1 MIKIR
6 QTNLCMAWIVLVWL
20 SFVSCVAHAD
30 ALSPAHQQEIKRIV
44 QKEVA
49 RILPILI
56 KKHAEVFYKSCL
68 KQSESTMQRLMEE
81 RWAEE
86 IAKIKQ
92 EVTASTMA
100 SFSKQG
106 LTPPFVGKE
115 KAPVT
120 ILIFTDP
127 YCHFCHQSL
136 DLYTQYVKT
145 HPTFKL
151 VIHDFPLGGR
161 DSYTAVRALLV
172 AHKYKKHGSMRK
184 ALYAKSQKNHKVL
197 TQKQIIA
204 LARQLKIPTR
214 TFEKDMLAT
223 DIRDAI
229 RHTLRLADQFN
240 IRATPSF
247 VLIQGSRQPHVEEGM
262 LSPREL
268 IDAAQKAKTN
278 PK

>member
-6 QTNLCMAWIVLVWL
+6 QTNLGMAWIVLVWL

-30 ALSPAHQQEIKRIV
+30 PLSPAQQKEIKHIV

-68 KQSESTMQRLMEE
+68 KQCESSMKRLIEE
-81 RWAEE
+81 RWAQE
-86 IAKIKQ
+86 IEKIKK
-92 EVTASTMA
+92 EVTASTVA
-100 SFSKQG
+100 SFSKKG
-106 LTPPFVGKE
+106 LAPPFVGKE
-115 KAPVT
+115 KAPLT

-161 DSYTAVRALLV
+161 DSYTAVRALWV
-172 AHKYKKHGSMRK
+172 AHKYKKHGPLRK

-197 TQKQIIA
+197 TPKQITA
-204 LARQLKIPTR
+204 LARHLKIPTR
-214 TFEKDMLAT
+214 TFEKEMMAT

-229 RHTLRLADQFN
+229 RHTLRLADEFN

-247 VLIQGSRQPHVEEGM
+247 VLIQGSHQPHVEEGM
-262 LSPREL
+262 LSPQEL
-268 IDAAQKAKTN
+268 IDAAKQAKAN